1 MSINVKAEKMGT
13 NVRVYVKMTFD
24 DVSVNVERVSNKER
38 RARFVMKNESVQ
50 VSSVVPFGMD
60 VCPTFWNLY
69 DLDTKVV
76 FWADLSPDSEAIAKV
91 VNEVK
96 DWYITVNNT
105 CDMLR
110 HKLMGTT
117 EEYKK
122 QCTKAQNI
130 VDLINALNTEN

>member
-1 MSINVKAEKMGT
+1 MSINVTAEKSC
-13 NVRVYVKMTFD
+13 NSVRVYVKMTFD
-24 DVSVNVERVSNKER
+24 DVSVNVERVSNTER
-38 RARFVMKNESVQ
+38 RARFIMKNKSVQ
-50 VSSVVPFGMD
+50 VSAVLPFTLPMN
-60 VCPTFWNLY
+60 TAWNLY

-76 FWADLSPDSEAIAKV
+76 FWADLPPDSEAIAKV